1 MSIGC
6 LLKSNSQGNP
16 WVMFQFQF
24 NIQIKGS
31 QHIGELLMVKFVISA
46 QDERI
51 YILFVLLILTLNHSY
66 NNIKKRINHFY
77 IIIYEDNSFYLIF
90 ILCKCANHNGAFIL
104 SVSHFICGGFP
115 NRDMAIYIVCSFN
128 KRWWIFIT

>member
-1 MSIGC
+1 
-6 LLKSNSQGNP
+6 
-16 WVMFQFQF
+16 MFQFQF

-66 NNIKKRINHFY
+66 NIIKKRINHFY
-77 IIIYEDNSFYLIF
+77 IIIYEDNSFHLIF
-90 ILCKCANHNGAFIL
+90 HTL
-104 SVSHFICGGFP
+104 
-115 NRDMAIYIVCSFN
+115 
-128 KRWWIFIT
+128 